1 MDPRTDANLVA
12 EALSG
17 SAEPFCAL
25 VRRYQGHVYAVA
37 VGILADFDLALDA
50 AQEAFLCA
58 YCDLPTLRDPER
70 FGAWL
75 CGIARNTAFE
85 VRRDRRRQ
93 RTLAERAAQR
103 VPNDAAAPSAR
114 ATAAGN
120 EERSLVREALG
131 RIRET
136 DREALALH
144 YFDGLSY
151 AEICDFLDVSAGT
164 LKGRLQRGRAALRK
178 ELAIVKQACKDNA
191 PDDAFARSLAR
202 AVAVFA
208 AKGPARD
215 HLPSPWHD
223 SLREETGRILSAGE
237 EGFRIDLALSHSGS
251 ARQRHHAAVHFGLRS
266 DDRSLRELERMLDD
280 RSARVR
286 VTALTWYAKRIHPSE
301 PPHPFG
307 AFAPASEAPAA
318 AAKLL
323 ERLTDEN
330 HNVRLRAV
338 RVSAAY
344 LDAGDPQ
351 APTGLRQAMDDP
363 KHKVRHAAAR
373 ALGEPCPGCGKT
385 WDHS

>member
-12 EALSG
+12 EALGG
-17 SAEPFCAL
+17 SADPFCAL
-25 VRRYQGHVYAVA
+25 VRRYQGRVYAVA
-37 VGILADFDLALDA
+37 VGILADFDLARDA
-50 AQEAFLCA
+50 AQEALLCA
-58 YCDLPTLRDPER
+58 YCDLAKLRDPAR

-103 VPNDAAAPSAR
+103 APQDSAAPSAR
-114 ATAAGN
+114 AMAASN

-131 RIRET
+131 RVRQA
-136 DREALALH
+136 DREALVLRYA
-144 YFDGLSY
+144 DGLSY
-151 AEICDFLDVSAGT
+151 EEICGFLDVSVGT

-178 ELAIVKQACKDNA
+178 ELAMVKQACKDNA

-202 AVAVFA
+202 AVAVFG
-208 AKGPARD
+208 AKGPDRD
-215 HLPSPWHD
+215 HIPSPWHE
-223 SLREETGRILSAGE
+223 SQREETGRVLSAGE

-251 ARQRHHAAVHFGLRS
+251 ARQRHHAVAHFGLRS
-266 DDRSLRELERMLDD
+266 DDRSLCELERMLDD

-286 VTALTWYAKRIHPSE
+286 AAALTWYAKRVHPSD
-301 PPHPFG
+301 PSHPFG
-307 AFAPASEAPAA
+307 AFAPAPEMPPV

-323 ERLTDEN
+323 EQLTDEN

-338 RVSAAY
+338 MVSAAY
-344 LDAGDPQ
+344 LASGDARVP
-351 APTGLRQAMDDP
+351 AALRKALDDS

-385 WDHS
+385 WS